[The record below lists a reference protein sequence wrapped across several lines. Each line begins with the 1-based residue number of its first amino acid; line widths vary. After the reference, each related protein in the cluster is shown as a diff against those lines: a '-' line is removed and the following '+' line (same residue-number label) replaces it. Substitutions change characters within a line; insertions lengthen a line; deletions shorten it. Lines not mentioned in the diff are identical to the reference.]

1 MSSMRDAYLT
11 SLQDL
16 MFKDNMTI
24 LLSADFGSP
33 VIDSIRENFPDRFI
47 NVGIAEQN
55 LINVATGLALEGY
68 KVFAYAIAPFIT
80 MRCLEQIRVN
90 LGLLSTIRKLNINL
104 IGVGAGYSYVVSGP
118 THQCYEDISLVR
130 TIPNI
135 EIYSPCDS
143 ITTSLFP
150 EHAAKN
156 TFPKYFRLDAQ
167 VLTPV
172 YSNEKPNLLSGYNI
186 LVSGKDICLI
196 STGYMTQTALSIC
209 DMLEKNNI
217 HATIIDIHSLTTFNE
232 ANLKKIIEPF
242 DVIATLEEGFI
253 GVAGVDAIISNLM
266 RNSSNKLLCFGVQRN
281 YTFEIGSREHI
292 HEKIGIGKSYIFSR
306 IKSALIRNSK

>member
-1 MSSMRDAYLT
+1 MHSMRDTYLM

-16 MFKDNMTI
+16 MSKDNDII

-33 VIDSIRENFPDRFI
+33 VIDSIRENFPKRFI

-55 LINVATGLALEGY
+55 LINIATGLALEGY

-90 LGLLSTIRKLNINL
+90 LGLLSTIRNMNINL

-135 EIYSPCDS
+135 EIFSPCDS

-150 EHAAKN
+150 EYAIKN

-167 VLTPV
+167 VLPSV
-172 YSNEKPNLLSGYNI
+172 YNNEKPNLVSGYNV
-186 LVSGKDICLI
+186 LVSGKDVCLI
-196 STGYMTQTALSIC
+196 STGYMTQTAISIC
-209 DMLEKNNI
+209 DMLKKDNI
-217 HATIIDIHSLTTFNE
+217 NATIIDIYSLTTFDE
-232 ANLKKIIEPF
+232 DSLRKLIEPF
-242 DVIATLEEGFI
+242 EVIATLEEGFV
-253 GVAGVDAIISNLM
+253 GVAGVDAIISNLI
-266 RNSSNKLLCFGVQRN
+266 RNSLNELLCFGVQRN
-281 YTFEIGSREHI
+281 YTFEIGSREYI
-292 HEKIGIGKSYIFSR
+292 HEKIGIGKSYIYNS
-306 IKSALIRNSK
+306 IKSSLNRKR